1 MFEVGEN
8 GTTKVYL
15 VGSGMGSLAAAAYLI
30 RDGGIRGED
39 IVVYEEASQ
48 LGGRLTHT
56 EVLRRATS

>member
-48 LGGRLTHT
+48 LGGG
-56 EVLRRATS
+56 A